1 MGVDGF
7 ASTTT
12 DVVVDGGSVVV
23 EGEVEVSFG
32 SLELKGNAELTVD
45 AKSDD
50 YVAIDISGDVTFSDS
65 NQEIT
70 VEFDRSSAVT
80 PLVIAEFEAVV
91 GTPPVV
97 MVIDASASAMARRAL
112 LRNTTDSGDCSGE
125 FENDRFVVRCP
136 GDPSSASALAPIALL
151 AALAAALVALFA

>member
-1 MGVDGF
+1 MQ
-7 ASTTT
+7 
-12 DVVVDGGSVVV
+12 
-23 EGEVEVSFG
+23 
-32 SLELKGNAELTVD
+32 GNAELTVD

-50 YVAIDISGDVTFSDS
+50 YVAIDISGDVTFSGS

-97 MVIDASASAMARRAL
+97 VVIDASASAMARRAL
-112 LRNTTDSGDCSGE
+112 LQNTTDSGDGSDEGDCTGE

>member
-1 MGVDGF
+1 MG
-7 ASTTT
+7 
-12 DVVVDGGSVVV
+12 VVDGGSVVV

-50 YVAIDISGDVTFSDS
+50 YVAIDISGDVTFSGS

-70 VEFDRSSAVT
+70 VVFDR
-80 PLVIAEFEAVV
+80 
-91 GTPPVV
+91 
-97 MVIDASASAMARRAL
+97 SASAMARRAL
-112 LRNTTDSGDCSGE
+112 LQNTTDSGDGSEEGDCTGE